1 MRGGLTGLI
10 ASEVGGVI
18 RRNVALLV
26 LYLLALLLAA
36 AAVGYGLDAL
46 HTALARRH
54 GAIIASLSLGGGL
67 LLASLLVLA
76 TALYMRSRPRPG
88 RRLAAAAAAA
98 PVAASLIGSGKLGWR
113 AGLVGGVVLLG
124 LLLGRQF
131 VQGEENTK

>member
-1 MRGGLTGLI
+1 
-10 ASEVGGVI
+10 
-18 RRNVALLV
+18 
-26 LYLLALLLAA
+26 
-36 AAVGYGLDAL
+36 
-46 HTALARRH
+46 
-54 GAIIASLSLGGGL
+54 
-67 LLASLLVLA
+67 
-76 TALYMRSRPRPG
+76 MRSRPRPG